1 MSWLVESEMV
11 VTPPLEVTISTDDDG
26 VDETDGDGMNDD
38 TDESEYPEM
47 VTVGWLQV
55 GGAT

>member
-1 MSWLVESEMV
+1 MV